1 MLPPRVR
8 EFIRKVVEKTD
19 TGELTWTVAYENDV
33 ISTKTADF
41 ELIVRYDYDITTGN
55 ASYLLFYRSSA
66 DPVGYRFFADHDAE
80 HDCALLRQLFD
91 TVQSCSAQFP
101 F

>member
-19 TGELTWTVAYENDV
+19 GGELTWTVACENDV
-33 ISTKTADF
+33 IKTKTDEF
-41 ELIVRYDYDITTGN
+41 ELVIRYDYNIHN
-55 ASYLLFYRSSA
+55 AAGSYLLFYRSSA
-66 DPVGYRFFADHDAE
+66 DPAEYRFFADHDAE